1 MTELAAVVIG
11 GGLAGSAFAI
21 ELARQGRPVVVFEKT
36 TGQHHKV
43 CGEFLSAEAQNL
55 LARLGVDV
63 WKWVRGLQVNWA
75 SNSAAGRRGLNYP
88 FALLR
93 CWPLAIF
100 ARSGGGGACCF
111 CLSFFFCFF
120 FFCVLE
126 EEGK

>member
-55 LARLGVDV
+55 LVRLGSMYGN
-63 WKWVRGLQVNWA
+63 WVRGLQVNSA

-88 FALLR
+88 FAVLASRDFCSLGPIRR
-93 CWPLAIF
+93 CSAG
-100 ARSGGGGACCF
+100 RSACGAGC
-111 CLSFFFCFF
+111 
-120 FFCVLE
+120 
-126 EEGK
+126 